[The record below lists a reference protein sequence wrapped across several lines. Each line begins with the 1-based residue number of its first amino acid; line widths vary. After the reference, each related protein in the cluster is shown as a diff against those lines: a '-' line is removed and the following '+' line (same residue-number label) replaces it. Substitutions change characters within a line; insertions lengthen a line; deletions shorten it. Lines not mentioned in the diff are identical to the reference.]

1 MIFRAICLLFAFAWS
16 GLTIAQKHTISGYV
30 SDRKTQERLIGA
42 TVYDANS
49 KLGTVTNAYGFFSL
63 TLPQDS
69 VKIFASYIGFAA
81 QRKSFFLNENKT
93 ININLAPDNDLKT
106 VEIVA
111 SREEGIEER
120 SRMSTINIP
129 IEQIKKIPALL
140 GEVDVLKV
148 LQLLPG
154 VKNGGEGST
163 GLYVRGGGADQN
175 LILLD
180 GAPIYNASHLFG
192 FFSTFNADAIKN
204 VELTKGGF
212 PARYGGRL
220 SSVID
225 INMKEGNMRRY
236 NVEGSIGIVATRL
249 LIEGPIWKNKT
260 SFIFTARRTYIDKI
274 LGPIISGVSGGGSGG
289 MYFYDLNFKVNHK
302 ISDKD
307 RLFLS
312 FYNGLDKLTFST
324 GGRFTNDVSYG
335 GYLKWGNTLGA
346 ARWNHVFNNK
356 LFCNT
361 SVTFTKYH
369 FGVGQEVKDLL
380 NDTKQSSSYLSGI
393 NDWAGKINFDYVPAP
408 NHYVKYGANYIY
420 HTFKTGAQQYQTRGF
435 ERDLDSVGG
444 NPSIFSTEMNAY
456 VEDDWRINSRLKIN
470 VGLHAAGFLVQ
481 KDFYKSL
488 QPRFSGRYLLP
499 YNWSVKLSYASMMQF
514 VHLLS
519 NSNVGL
525 PTDLWVPA
533 TKKIKPQRSYQGAIG
548 IAKGL
553 KNNMYEL
560 SVEGYYKEMK
570 DIIDYLDGANFIG
583 QSTNWELKVAQ
594 GRGWSYG
601 AEFLLQKKKGK
612 YTGWIGYTLSWTN
625 RQFKEINEGKPYP
638 YKYDRRHDIS
648 IVNVYKIS
656 NKMDFALTWVYGTG
670 NAISLPLQSYL
681 AQGSQSSPFGND
693 VQYYGSK
700 NNYRMPA
707 YHRMDVS
714 VNKHKKKKWGRVTW
728 SYGVYNVYARQNPYF
743 LYFSN
748 NKYGR
753 KQLTQVSIFT
763 FIPSI
768 SYNFK
773 FDFRNYKEIFKDDE
787 ELSEFENL
795 DQQDNQNEK

>member
-1 MIFRAICLLFAFAWS
+1 MIPILAS
-16 GLTIAQKHTISGYV
+16 AQKFTISGYV

-42 TVYDANS
+42 TVYDSRS
-49 KLGTVTNAYGFFSL
+49 KLGTTTNAYGFYSL
-63 TLPQDS
+63 TLPKDS
-69 VKIFASYIGFAA
+69 ITLFASYIGFAA
-81 QRKSFFLNENKT
+81 QRKTFVLDENKI
-93 ININLAPDNDLKT
+93 INIDLIPDNDLKA
-106 VEIVA
+106 VEIIA
-111 SREEGIEER
+111 SQEEGIEER
-120 SRMSTINIP
+120 TRMSTINIP
-129 IEQIKKIPALL
+129 IEQIKKVPALL

-225 INMKEGNMRRY
+225 ISMKEGNMRRY
-236 NVEGSIGIVATRL
+236 NVEGSIGLVASRL

-260 SFIFTARRTYIDKI
+260 SFILTARRTYIDKI
-274 LGPIISGVSGGGSGG
+274 LGPLIAASSGGSGG
-289 MYFYDLNFKVNHK
+289 MYFYDLNLKVNHK
-302 ISDKD
+302 FSDKD

-312 FYNGLDKLTFST
+312 MYNGLDKLSFSS
-324 GGRFTNDVSYG
+324 GNQFTSDISYG

-361 SVTFTKYH
+361 SATFTKYH
-369 FGVGQEVKDLL
+369 FGVGQEIKDLR
-380 NDTKQSSSYLSGI
+380 NDTKQSSDYLSGI
-393 NDWAGKINFDYVPAP
+393 NDWAGKINFDFMPGP
-408 NHYVKYGANYIY
+408 NHYIKYGADYTY
-420 HTFKTGAQQYQTRGF
+420 HTFKTGAQQFQNRGF
-435 ERDLDSVGG
+435 ERDLDSIGG
-444 NPSIFSTEMNAY
+444 NPSIFASEVNAY
-456 VEDDWRINSRLKIN
+456 VEDDWKISRKLKVNI
-470 VGLHAAGFLVQ
+470 GLHAAGFFV
-481 KDFYKSL
+481 KDNFYKSL
-488 QPRFSGRYLLP
+488 QPRFSGRYILP

-519 NSNVGL
+519 NSNIGL

-533 TKKIKPQRSYQGAIG
+533 TEKIKPQRSYQGAVG

-553 KNNMYEL
+553 KNNTYEI

-612 YTGWIGYTLSWTN
+612 YTGWIGYTLSWTS
-625 RQFKEINEGKPYP
+625 RQFKEINEGKAYP

-648 IVNVYKIS
+648 FVNVYKMS
-656 NKMDFALTWVYGTG
+656 NKMDLAFTWIYGTG
-670 NAISLPLQSYL
+670 NAISLPLQSYVAL
-681 AQGSQSSPFGND
+681 GNQANVGGSD
-693 VQYYGSK
+693 AQYYGGK

-707 YHRMDVS
+707 YHRMDIS
-714 VNKHKKKKWGRVTW
+714 INKHKKKKWGRVTW
-728 SYGVYNVYARQNPYF
+728 SYGVYNVYGRRNPYF

-748 NKYGR
+748 NQYGR
-753 KQLTQVSIFT
+753 KQLKQVSIFT

-787 ELSEFENL
+787 ELLEFENL
-795 DQQDNQNEK
+795 DLQDK